1 MKFVS
6 TTIAAAAL
14 FELALAQISGEA
26 TCYFAN
32 GTALPKTPDY
42 LEYQA
47 CPGSSICCGINRT
60 NPSNGDPANGF
71 TRDECLPNGLCQ
83 NRETVN
89 GIGKT
94 SYVRIHQSK
103 IPTAELIRPSG

>member
-6 TTIAAAAL
+6 TIVAAAAL
-14 FELALAQISGEA
+14 FEISGEA

-32 GTALPKTPDY
+32 GTALPKTPGY

-47 CPGSSICCGINRT
+47 CPGSSICCGINRS
-60 NPSNGDPANGF
+60 NIPNGDPANGF

-83 NRETVN
+83 NRETKN
-89 GIGKT
+89 GIGRT
-94 SYVRIHQSK
+94 HGSCR
-103 IPTAELIRPSG
+103 TCRN